1 MTALLSKTANLSMLF
16 LGALPLIALSLA
28 HVG

>member
-1 MTALLSKTANLSMLF
+1 MTALIAKTANLSLIV

>member
-1 MTALLSKTANLSMLF
+1 MNILAKTANLSLLML
-16 LGALPLIALSLA
+16 GMLPLIALSLA

>member
-1 MTALLSKTANLSMLF
+1 MTILAKTANLSLLL

-28 HVG
+28 HIG

>member
-1 MTALLSKTANLSMLF
+1 MTALLSKTANLSMLV
-16 LGALPLIALSLA
+16 LAALPMIALSLA

>member
-1 MTALLSKTANLSMLF
+1 MTILAKTANLSLLL

-28 HVG
+28 HFG